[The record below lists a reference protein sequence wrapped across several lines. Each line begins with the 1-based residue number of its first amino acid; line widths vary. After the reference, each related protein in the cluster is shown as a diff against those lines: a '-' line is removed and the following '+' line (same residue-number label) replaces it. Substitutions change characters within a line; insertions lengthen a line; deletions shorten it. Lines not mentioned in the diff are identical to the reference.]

1 MVQFLHFWL
10 ISSIWFNSFNIFFLF
25 QVRVRW
31 FYHAEEAEGTGKG
44 GRRAV
49 DLRLPGALFES
60 SHFDENDI
68 QTISHKCDVVPVQE
82 FAARLAC
89 TPGLKEAIYEN
100 NELYYTAGTY
110 DPVVGTLTFHQNV
123 FNI

>member
-1 MVQFLHFWL
+1 
-10 ISSIWFNSFNIFFLF
+10 
-25 QVRVRW
+25 VRW
-31 FYHAEEAEGTGKG
+31 FYHSEEAEGTGEG

-68 QTISHKCDVVPVQE
+68 QTISHKCDVVPVDE
-82 FAARLAC
+82 FASRLAC
-89 TPGLKEAIYEN
+89 TPGLREAIYEN

-110 DPVVGTLTFHQNV
+110 DPVVGTLSFQPNV
-123 FNI
+123 FDI